1 MANLTLIKSDGSE
14 KISVCKDTYENI
26 MKLQEN
32 KPLRQKVYWLLK
44 SEFDKLNK
52 KDEPKDKGTT
62 KTSKE

>member
-14 KISVCKDTYENI
+14 KISVGKTTYENI

-32 KPLRQKVYWLLK
+32 KPRTQKVYWLLK
-44 SEFDKLNK
+44 SEYDKLNK

-62 KTSKE
+62 KTSNE